1 MGMEAYETG
10 AHPKCRKEAAIQG
23 EKYRITV
30 LTPALLRLEY
40 NEKGVFEDRATQSVW
55 NRDFPAPEFR
65 LEESETELSLYTG
78 ELELHYNK
86 RPFCA
91 SGLQIKVN
99 GGRGRTWHFGQ
110 EPEDLG
116 GTARTLDMTDGAYVL
131 SNLPFAKG
139 ETPIDDKIIGKI
151 PMEHG
156 VISRE
161 GYSIIDDSRSMA
173 LTEDGWIEPREEGT
187 ADYYFFGYGTRYLDC
202 LKDFY
207 YLCGKTPLLPR
218 YALGNWW
225 SRYHRYTETEYKELV
240 ERFEAEGL
248 PFSVAVIDM
257 DWHLVDDVDPKYG
270 SGWTGYTWNKKF
282 FPDPEGF
289 MAWLHEHGMK
299 VTLNVHPAD
308 GVRAYE
314 ELYERVAKKL
324 GIDPKSELPVTFD
337 PADPDFMEVYF
348 KELHHPLEEQGV
360 DFWWL
365 DWQQGTVTKT
375 PGLDPLWMLNHYHYL
390 DSAWKGTRPITFS
403 RYAGPGSHRYPVGFS
418 GDTVISWDSLRF
430 QPYFT
435 NTASNIGYGWW
446 SHDIGGHMLGV
457 RDDELMARWVQ
468 YGVFSPINRLHS
480 TDNPFNGKEPW
491 KFDKITRSV
500 MEEYLRLRHGLIP
513 YLYTMNKRAHE
524 EDLPLIQPLYY
535 KEPEREEAYHVPNE
549 YYFGSE
555 LLVSPITDPQ
565 DQRARAAKAKTW
577 LPEGLWADFFDGMV
591 YRGGRMMDL
600 WRGVENIPV
609 LMKAGAIVPMA
620 DMRGIGNCIE
630 NPAKMEARIFPA
642 ADGQFTLWEDAGDT
656 AVDRAE
662 NWAATKLSWNQKG
675 QRFVIEKAK
684 GNLEA
689 IPKERS
695 WKLVFT
701 GVTNMDQSDV
711 EVTADGVK
719 VQADSSY
726 DAAKAMLT
734 VEIPFTSIE
743 KEICVAFMD
752 SRGLAISENDLE
764 GRCYGLLEKAQIEYN
779 TKSEI
784 MDVIKSQGR
793 DALATLLSMELDA
806 AVFGMVCEVLAAR

>member
-1 MGMEAYETG
+1 
-10 AHPKCRKEAAIQG
+10 
-23 EKYRITV
+23 
-30 LTPALLRLEY
+30 
-40 NEKGVFEDRATQSVW
+40 
-55 NRDFPAPEFR
+55 
-65 LEESETELSLYTG
+65 
-78 ELELHYNK
+78 
-86 RPFCA
+86 
-91 SGLQIKVN
+91 
-99 GGRGRTWHFGQ
+99 
-110 EPEDLG
+110 
-116 GTARTLDMTDGAYVL
+116 
-131 SNLPFAKG
+131 
-139 ETPIDDKIIGKI
+139 
-151 PMEHG
+151 
-156 VISRE
+156 
-161 GYSIIDDSRSMA
+161 
-173 LTEDGWIEPREEGT
+173 
-187 ADYYFFGYGTRYLDC
+187 
-202 LKDFY
+202 
-207 YLCGKTPLLPR
+207 
-218 YALGNWW
+218 
-225 SRYHRYTETEYKELV
+225 
-240 ERFEAEGL
+240 
-248 PFSVAVIDM
+248 
-257 DWHLVDDVDPKYG
+257 
-270 SGWTGYTWNKKF
+270 
-282 FPDPEGF
+282 
-289 MAWLHEHGMK
+289 
-299 VTLNVHPAD
+299 
-308 GVRAYE
+308 
-314 ELYERVAKKL
+314 
-324 GIDPKSELPVTFD
+324 
-337 PADPDFMEVYF
+337 
-348 KELHHPLEEQGV
+348 
-360 DFWWL
+360 
-365 DWQQGTVTKT
+365 
-375 PGLDPLWMLNHYHYL
+375 
-390 DSAWKGTRPITFS
+390 
-403 RYAGPGSHRYPVGFS
+403 
-418 GDTVISWDSLRF
+418 
-430 QPYFT
+430 
-435 NTASNIGYGWW
+435 
-446 SHDIGGHMLGV
+446 MLGV

-620 DMRGIGNCIE
+620 DMREISNCIE

-675 QRFVIEKAK
+675 RQFVIEKAK
-684 GNLEA
+684 GNLDV

-695 WKLVFT
+695 WKIVFT
-701 GVTNMDQSDV
+701 GVNNIDKADV

-719 VQADSSY
+719 VQADIDIIY